1 MKKEGYK
8 RKDRKRI
15 ETGRQREEL
24 KDIRGGHSANEFR

>member
-15 ETGRQREEL
+15 ETERQREEL
-24 KDIRGGHSANEFR
+24 KDIRDRRREL